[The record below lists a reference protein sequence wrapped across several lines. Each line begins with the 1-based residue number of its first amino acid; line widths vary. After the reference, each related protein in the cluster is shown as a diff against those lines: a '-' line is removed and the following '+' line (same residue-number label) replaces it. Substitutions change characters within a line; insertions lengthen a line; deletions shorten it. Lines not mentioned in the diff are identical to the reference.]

1 MSAITVPAGG
11 IEHRAA
17 KVSLVNGL
25 STVLTLVFQLISVPV
40 CLKYWGKE
48 FYGSWL
54 ALLSAFMTI
63 RSIDGG
69 FVLYV
74 GNKLNY
80 LYHKDAEAL
89 RTHLSSA
96 VTGIVVIGILELLL
110 TGGTLLFHPL
120 AVALGVPAGGNLTA
134 QCGLLLLVV
143 SWALTGSYLG
153 IVHRLLIPAGMMYQA
168 AWWAMAFQIAQFA
181 AVMAAAIL
189 HLDMLET
196 SLLFSLAQIG
206 IYVASAL
213 YVRRMLPRFYP
224 WLRGVNTRLGLNDL
238 RQSLLLTGSNIV
250 QQCATNGTVLVVAAL
265 AGPASVPV
273 FTTIRT
279 VSNLWTSVTTV
290 LTTPLLPEV
299 VRIHAKGEIHKLL
312 AINEVFWVLVGSA
325 VNLGALLLY
334 PLIPFLYGQWTAHA
348 VPLNQPLLC
357 LMLASVIV
365 ANTGALMALHL
376 NGINSLRIVLGASLV
391 RAILGLGCGALG
403 FRIMGVTSFG
413 LGILAGELVA
423 TLVTARYFIKHE
435 LTDKGLRLSVA
446 AFAPVLLSTGSALLF
461 FVGAGF
467 SWWSGRWA
475 WLFTIVTVCAGF
487 TWGWTVLDRAIRSRL
502 YRLASNWF
510 VASPS

>member
-1 MSAITVPAGG
+1 MSAIAVQAGG

-25 STVLTLVFQLISVPV
+25 STVLTLLFQLVSVPV

-48 FYGSWL
+48 SYGSWL
-54 ALLSAFMTI
+54 ALMSAFMTI

-80 LYHKDAEAL
+80 LYHKDTEAL
-89 RTHLSSA
+89 RSHLASA
-96 VTGIVVIGILELLL
+96 VAGIVVIGIVELGL
-110 TGGTLLFHPL
+110 TGSAFLFHPL
-120 AVALGVPAGGNLTA
+120 ATALGMADGPGGNLPA
-134 QCGLLLLVV
+134 QFGLLLLVV
-143 SWALTGSYLG
+143 SWALSGSYLG

-168 AWWAMAFQIAQFA
+168 AWWGMAFQIAQFG

-189 HLDMLET
+189 HLNMLAT
-196 SLLFSLAQIG
+196 SLLFSIAQIG

-213 YVRRMLPRFYP
+213 YVRRMLPRFCP
-224 WLRGVNTRLGLNDL
+224 WLRGADARLGLSDL
-238 RQSLLLTGSNIV
+238 RHSLLLTGSNVV

-279 VSNLWTSVTTV
+279 VANLWTSVTTV
-290 LTTPLLPEV
+290 LTTPLLPEI

-334 PLIPFLYGQWTAHA
+334 PLLPFLYGQWTGHA
-348 VPLNQPLLC
+348 VPLHLPLLC
-357 LMLASVIV
+357 LMLASVVV
-365 ANTGALMALHL
+365 ANAGALMALHL

-391 RAILGLGCGALG
+391 RAIFGLGCGALG
-403 FRIMGVTSFG
+403 FPMMGVTSFG
-413 LGILAGELVA
+413 LGILAGELAA
-423 TLVTARYFIKHE
+423 TLLTARHFIKRE
-435 LTDKGLRLSVA
+435 LIGKGLRLSA
-446 AFAPVLLSTGSALLF
+446 AGFAPVLLSTGAALVF
-461 FVGAGF
+461 FVGTGF
-467 SWWSGRWA
+467 GWWASRWV
-475 WLFTIVTVCAGF
+475 WLCCVATVAAAF
-487 TWGWTVLDRAIRSRL
+487 AWGWTLLDGTVRSRL
-502 YRLASNWF
+502 YRLASK
-510 VASPS
+510 